1 MLQER
6 SRGITPFVEQPM
18 YSNFKVDR
26 VMEPTSW
33 LILFILLILKIQ
45 FNLSV
50 FAQILS
56 KNVTY
61 S

>member
-1 MLQER
+1 
-6 SRGITPFVEQPM
+6 
-18 YSNFKVDR
+18 
-26 VMEPTSW
+26 MEPTSW